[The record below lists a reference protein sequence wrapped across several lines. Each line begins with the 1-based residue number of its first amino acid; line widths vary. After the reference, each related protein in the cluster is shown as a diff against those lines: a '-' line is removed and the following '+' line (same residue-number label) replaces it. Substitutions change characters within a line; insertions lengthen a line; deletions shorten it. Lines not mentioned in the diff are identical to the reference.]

1 MPHVIKNIFKIMF
14 KVILDRFIW
23 VIMDPVKLLERVIYS

>member
-14 KVILDRFIW
+14 NVILDRFIW
-23 VIMDPVKLLERVIYS
+23 VMMDPVKLLEIVKYS